1 MLKTSI
7 RTLKR
12 MTNSKLIELPKS
24 SSFTQR
30 IKPDKRVPSVEVA
43 LENEGNITNTPRNIT
58 HGGFSWVLPTP
69 RDDYEFMIANPLAMK
84 DLGLSLD
91 EMEDPVFQLIV
102 SGEFYQDKVTFVKEN
117 FPMPYAQAYAGWQFG
132 QFAGQLGDGRVVN
145 LFEVPKAV
153 PDGENRD
160 K

>member
-1 MLKTSI
+1 
-7 RTLKR
+7 

-43 LENEGNITNTPRNIT
+43 LENEGNITNTPKYN
-58 HGGFSWVLPTP
+58 SWWIFMGVTP

-91 EMEDPVFQLIV
+91 EMEDPVF
-102 SGEFYQDKVTFVKEN
+102 N
-117 FPMPYAQAYAGWQFG
+117 
-132 QFAGQLGDGRVVN
+132 
-145 LFEVPKAV
+145 
-153 PDGENRD
+153 
-160 K
+160 